1 MKNTRGRRAAAA
13 AAVVAKPAAPQP
25 AAAPAP
31 STTTGGGRPVAVRP
45 RNYCTTRGG
54 VIGCPNEGCKF
65 NRSDEFGEPNP
76 AWGGTLFINSSQ
88 AALHCRL
95 EHGASASDTFEAVF
109 PNYKEGVK
117 PDEASLKAPVRALL
131 VVSRGQGKA
140 ADEAKDKLRRLD
152 ICKKCFDETK
162 LYDNNCKLRLI
173 LHVDAQIEHCMQRK
187 FGEKGVG
194 RGSGFCSKHTTTIPL
209 SDALDEL
216 QGMSDQAVDI
226 VDTLCIWDKPHVPRQ
241 PAAEVEPQQA
251 GKRAR
256 TTQQQH
262 EGDDEEEGEG
272 EVSQQADG
280 VQALLS
286 LAVPPSLPPTFNFG
300 GGGSG
305 LGAAP
310 AATKTLPLPAPTFA
324 GFTACQGFGTSS
336 PRPASQLGG
345 SCPMQL
351 ETPPSAGGRAEWQ
364 SGMGGVGG
372 DIGSLGV
379 RGGFGVPGSVDGM
392 GSAMSLFGSGV
403 PLPGGASTTPAGAS
417 ALPLPQFAQLP
428 PPNYGFGVTALPKP
442 GLQAATTKTPATQ
455 PARTL
460 PTNDASAA
468 SGSGSQGGDTQRYV
482 AAGTSA
488 VPPPQHFGFGYTAL
502 PNPGLQAATTETPAT
517 QPARTF
523 STNDASAASGSGSQG
538 GDTQRYVAAGTSAVP
553 PPQHFGFGYAALP
566 NPGLQEGPTGT
577 PAAQLAP
584 ILTDANLKELKR
596 IKALLLQAQTE
607 EWKVSTGIIR
617 YNRRLHDATLV
628 YDGSTLEDINE
639 FSDSIKKVLSVEP
652 DPQRKAYESSQ
663 RASANTSAQSLERTA
678 IQQEETRRDVVQP
691 LLQTARNMVS
701 VLTEL
706 DGKLVDEA
714 ASRREVAE
722 QMRQKAAFD
731 SHSRVKDVYNMA
743 LLSLDLITV
752 VKARLS
758 PVVSKS
764 VSDLEAH
771 LQSHHQSLPKPVA
784 DPGVLKVVSDSMH
797 LEDGSVRA
805 TCAYQLKMLTDVADT
820 IGVDVDL
827 TSSPE
832 LSARPEAE
840 GHRSDDLGTVQQKL
854 FVTKRSA
861 DLEYVP
867 PTLPE
872 GDGCGGV

>member
-45 RNYCTTRGG
+45 RNFCTTTGG

-65 NRSDEFGEPNP
+65 NRYDEFGEPNP

-109 PNYKEGVK
+109 PKYKEGVK

-131 VVSRGQGKA
+131 VVSRGKGKA
-140 ADEAKDKLRRLD
+140 AEEAKDKLRRLD
-152 ICKKCFDETK
+152 ICKNCFDETK

-173 LHVDAQIEHCMQRK
+173 LHVDAQIEHCTQRK

-209 SDALDEL
+209 LDALDEL

-286 LAVPPSLPPTFNFG
+286 LAGRDGGAIEPGTALASVALNTATKFPPSLPPTFNFG

-310 AATKTLPLPAPTFA
+310 AATKTLPLPAPTFG

-379 RGGFGVPGSVDGM
+379 RGGFGGPGSVDGM

-488 VPPPQHFGFGYTAL
+488 VPPPQHFGFGY
-502 PNPGLQAATTETPAT
+502 
-517 QPARTF
+517 
-523 STNDASAASGSGSQG
+523 
-538 GDTQRYVAAGTSAVP
+538 
-553 PPQHFGFGYAALP
+553 AALP

-577 PAAQLAP
+577 PAAQLAAN
-584 ILTDANLKELKR
+584 LTDANLKELKR

-607 EWKVSTGIIR
+607 EWKVPTGIIR
-617 YNRRLHDATLV
+617 YTRRLHDATLV

-706 DGKLVDEA
+706 DGKLADEA

-784 DPGVLKVVSDSMH
+784 DPGVLKVVSDSKH
-797 LEDGSVRA
+797 LEDGSVRS